1 MSGYLII
8 KCFVI
13 VDVAMRHSLGAASLQ
28 AALDVSN
35 LCEVVALETLA
46 HVTGVI

>member
-1 MSGYLII
+1 M
-8 KCFVI
+8 V

-35 LCEVVALETLA
+35 LGEVGALEALA
-46 HVTGVI
+46 HVIGVVQRLVFVFI